1 MVKNMIFKILLFILI
16 TFIAT
21 ALLATFQQRISLDF
35 EKIILP
41 QLAPM
46 IGFTIMALIFEDLRM
61 SIGLDFNKAIL
72 LKILLAFGLPFLLIF
87 ISFFIGKLIGLEVVR
102 TDDLKPL
109 FSMML
114 IGILI
119 GAIGEELG
127 WRSFLQPILERKN
140 SVLLASIIVGLI
152 WGLWH
157 IGHYKNGLFF
167 MIAFLIFTIS
177 ASIILA
183 WISRDTK
190 YNILVA
196 IAFHTAI
203 NLGFFV
209 FFKNSLTD
217 SKLMFVN
224 GVVWMLSALVIVM
237 VTGVNL
243 IGK

>member
-1 MVKNMIFKILLFILI
+1 M
-16 TFIAT
+16 T
-21 ALLATFQQRISLDF
+21 ALLAVFQQKISLDF

-46 IGFTIMALIFEDLRM
+46 IGFAIMALIFEDLRR
-61 SIGLDFNKAIL
+61 SIGLDFNKVIL
-72 LKILLAFGLPFLLIF
+72 LKILLALGLPFLFIF
-87 ISFFIGKLIGLEVVR
+87 ISFLIGKAIGLEVVR
-102 TDDLKPL
+102 TNDLKPL
-109 FSMML
+109 FSVML

-127 WRSFLQPILERKN
+127 WRSFLQPVLEVKN

-167 MIAFLIFTIS
+167 MIAFLIFTVS

-183 WISRDTK
+183 WILQDTK
-190 YNILVA
+190 YNILIA

-203 NLGFFV
+203 NIGFFM

-224 GVVWMLSALVIVM
+224 GIVWMLSALVIVM
-237 VTGVNL
+237 VTEGNL